1 MDLKSFGVC
10 VGSSSI
16 SYYDGIKGEN
26 VSHHG
31 NPMEI
36 LKELIPRFLR
46 DGNVIVTGR
55 KAKNMVKLPQI
66 PEVEATEIAYN
77 ALRDKYGVVEGIVS
91 AGGENFILYK
101 LNKKGLI
108 AGIYTGSKCASGTG
122 EFFLQ
127 QLKRMDVSL
136 DFANSIEVDECY
148 ELSSRCTVFCKS
160 DCTHALNKC
169 VPKELIL
176 NGLGKVMAEKVME
189 LVHKSGVKKIML
201 VGGTARNK
209 VMVKHL
215 LERIDLVI
223 PDEALFFEAFGA
235 HVWGKRNSTSVF
247 KVQGKIFMKRSSSF
261 SRHAPLKKFLDMVEF
276 KKMNFEKARNDDVC
290 ILGVDVGST
299 TTKAVL
305 VRLRDNA
312 ILTGSYLR
320 TLGDPIKAVKN
331 CYNELIK
338 QLNGINLRIIGVG
351 ITGSGRKI
359 VGLHSQTNAVYNE
372 ITAHAR
378 AAAYFDPEVDTIFEI
393 GGQDAKYTYLVNRV
407 PTDYSMNEAC
417 SAGTGSF
424 LEEATR
430 ESLEVHYLDIGDLAL
445 KSESPP
451 NFSDQCA
458 AFISSDVKTAIH
470 EGLSKEDICA
480 GLVYSICM
488 NYLNRVKGNR
498 SVGKKI
504 IMQGGVC
511 YNRAVPAAM
520 AALTGK
526 RVVIPPH
533 PGLMGAYGVALIVKE
548 NITQGFLKSSDFDL
562 RELANR
568 EVQYKGTFICSGG
581 KNSCDRKCEIRIIE
595 INGKR
600 FPFGGA
606 CNRYENIVRHVVTN
620 TEGYNYVKKR
630 EEIIFNMKGNSGEK
644 TIGISRSLA
653 MTTLFPLFYRFFRYL
668 GFRVI
673 IPEVSDK
680 RGWDL
685 KNAEFCFPVEM
696 AHGYMYDLLARNP
709 DYVFLPRIRGVKVE
723 NSRNYNVFCPFVQS
737 EPDYLKSAFSDLE
750 PQNVLEMNLDFS
762 NGYENEVEKFEEVAE
777 KLGIKREEGKNAYL
791 KTLKDF
797 KELKRKIKKIGESFL
812 KDLEKEEFGIVL
824 FGRSY
829 NAFSSHANMGIPE
842 KFASR
847 GVLIVNLDALPYESE
862 EGYSNMYWTCGEMIT
877 KAARY
882 VKKHPKLFGVYITN
896 FSCGPDSFIIS
907 YFRDIMGDKPS
918 LILELDSHTADAGIE
933 TRIEAFIDV
942 ARSYLKAPVSKEKR
956 KISRPITKLENGE
969 LKVITPD
976 GSKFPISHEKVRL
989 VFPTMGGFSTKCL
1002 AASFRYH
1009 NVKTDVCPI
1018 PGIEEFKLGRGNSL
1032 SKECLPLQLTL
1043 GSLIKY
1049 LNGNSSDDKII
1060 LYFIPETM
1068 GPCRFGQYK
1077 VFIDLWLD
1085 NNHADNVALF
1095 SLNSENAYT
1104 GLGLPFKL
1112 RIWTAVIVSDVLT
1125 DIENTVK
1132 VLAKDKHEAKALLKK
1147 VKEKILDS
1155 LANDSLYTFFRKL
1168 KGAADLI
1175 ASIEKNRNYTETPK
1189 VLITGEIYV
1198 RRDEFSRKRLEDVF
1212 AENGII
1218 THISPVHEWI
1228 YYTDYLFLKKLT
1240 SPNSTH
1246 TDRLKKR
1253 IEILLKRY
1261 IEMKVKKIFGKTG
1274 FYEIHMMDVEE
1285 TIEAA
1290 KNHLHPSLTGETILT
1305 VGTTL
1310 SEIGERYDGVVS
1322 IGPFGCMPSR
1332 IAEAIIK
1339 KGVLKKIFEDLG
1351 NAPIIYIESDGN
1363 PFPPIIE
1370 SRIEAF
1376 IVQVKRFKGYKL
1388 KYAS

>member
-1 MDLKSFGVC
+1 
-10 VGSSSI
+10 
-16 SYYDGIKGEN
+16 
-26 VSHHG
+26 
-31 NPMEI
+31 
-36 LKELIPRFLR
+36 
-46 DGNVIVTGR
+46 
-55 KAKNMVKLPQI
+55 
-66 PEVEATEIAYN
+66 
-77 ALRDKYGVVEGIVS
+77 
-91 AGGENFILYK
+91 
-101 LNKKGLI
+101 
-108 AGIYTGSKCASGTG
+108 
-122 EFFLQ
+122 
-127 QLKRMDVSL
+127 MDVSL

-176 NGLGKVMAEKVME
+176 NGLGKVMAEKIME

-215 LERIDLVI
+215 LKRIDLVI

-235 HVWGKRNSTSVF
+235 HVWGKRNSAFAF
-247 KVQGKIFMKRSSSF
+247 KAQGTIFVESPSSF

-276 KKMNFEKARNDDVC
+276 KKMNFEKAQNGNDC

-312 ILTGSYLR
+312 ILTSSYLR
-320 TLGDPIKAVKN
+320 TLGDPINAVKN

-338 QLNGINLRIIGVG
+338 QLKGINLRIIGVG
-351 ITGSGRKI
+351 ITGSGRKV
-359 VGLHSQTNAVYNE
+359 VGLYSQTNAVYNE

-424 LEEATR
+424 LEEATK

-445 KSESPP
+445 GSENPP

-470 EGLSKEDICA
+470 EGLSREDICA

-498 SVGKKI
+498 PVGKKI

-526 RVVIPPH
+526 RIVIPPH

-548 NITQGFLKSSDFDL
+548 NIKQGFLKPSNFDL

-568 EVQYKGTFICSGG
+568 EVQYKGTFICPGG
-581 KNSCDRKCEIRIIE
+581 KKSCDRKCKIRIIE

-606 CNRYENIVRHVVTN
+606 CNRYENIVRHVVTD
-620 TEGYNYVKKR
+620 TEEYNHVKKR
-630 EEIIFNMKGNSGEK
+630 EEMIFNMEGNSGEK

-653 MTTLFPLFYRFFRYL
+653 MTSLFPLFYRFFRYL
-668 GFRVI
+668 RFRVI

-685 KNAEFCFPVEM
+685 KNAEFCFPAEM
-696 AHGYMYDLLARNP
+696 AHGYMYDLLTRDP
-709 DYVFLPRIRGVKVE
+709 DYIFLPRIRGVKVE

-737 EPDYLKSAFSDLE
+737 EPDYLKSAFPGLE
-750 PQNVLEMNLDFS
+750 SRNVLEMNLDFS
-762 NGYENEVEKFEEVAE
+762 NGYESEIEKFEEIAE
-777 KLGIKREEGKNAYL
+777 KLGSKREEGKNAYF
-791 KTLKDF
+791 KALKDF
-797 KELKRKIKKIGESFL
+797 KELKRKIKKTGENFL
-812 KDLEKEEFGIVL
+812 RDLEKEEFGIVL

-847 GVLIVNLDALPYESE
+847 GVLIVNLDALPYESD
-862 EGYSNMYWTCGEMIT
+862 EGYSNMYWTWGEMIT
-877 KAARY
+877 KTARY

-942 ARSYLKAPVSKEKR
+942 AKSYLKAPVSKEK
-956 KISRPITKLENGE
+956 KKVSRPITKLENGE

-976 GSKFPISHEKVRL
+976 GNKFPISHEKVRL
-989 VFPTMGGFSTKCL
+989 VFPTMGEFSTKCL
-1002 AASFRYH
+1002 AASFSYH
-1009 NVKTDVCPI
+1009 NVKTDVCPE
-1018 PGIEEFKLGRGNSL
+1018 PDIEEFRLGRGNSL

-1049 LNGNSSDDKII
+1049 LNGNSSDDEII
-1060 LYFIPETM
+1060 LYFMPETM

-1077 VFIDLWLD
+1077 VFIDLWLE
-1085 NNHADNVALF
+1085 NNHVDNVALF
-1095 SLNSENAYT
+1095 SLNSENAYA
-1104 GLGLPFKL
+1104 GLGLQFKL
-1112 RIWTAVIVSDVLT
+1112 RAWIAVIVSDVLT

-1132 VLAKDKHEAKALLKK
+1132 VLAKDKHEAKILLKR

-1155 LANDSLYTFFRKL
+1155 FANDSLYTFFRKL
-1168 KGAADLI
+1168 KRAANLI
-1175 ASIEKNRNYTETPK
+1175 ASIEKSRNYTETPK
-1189 VLITGEIYV
+1189 VLITGEIYA

-1228 YYTDYLFLKKLT
+1228 YYTDYLFLKKQT

-1246 TDRLKKR
+1246 IDRLMKR
-1253 IEILLKRY
+1253 IEILFKRD
-1261 IEMKVKKIFGKTG
+1261 IEMKVKKIFKKTG
-1274 FYEIHMMDVEE
+1274 FYEVCMMDVEK
-1285 TIEAA
+1285 TIGAA
-1290 KNHLHPSLTGETILT
+1290 RKHLHPELTGETILT
-1305 VGTTL
+1305 VGTAL
-1310 SEIGERYDGVVS
+1310 SEIGEKYDGIIS

-1339 KGVLKKIFEDLG
+1339 KGILKKTFEDPG

-1370 SRIEAF
+1370 SKIEAF
-1376 IVQVKRFKGYKL
+1376 IVQVKRFKGYNL
-1388 KYAS
+1388 S